1 LVKILERFSPLVN
14 KGGLLFINMTKKKTT
29 KANIRNVG
37 IMAHI
42 DAGKTTVTER
52 MLYYTGKTY
61 KIGEVHDGTAEMD
74 WMIQEKERGITI
86 TSAATTCF
94 WKKHRIN
101 IIDTPGHVDFTV
113 EVERSLRVLDGA
125 IAVFCGVGGV
135 EPQSETVWRQA
146 DRYNIPRIA
155 FVNKLDRLGS
165 NYNSAINQMR
175 KILGA
180 NAIPVNIPFGTE
192 DRFRGVID
200 IITQKL
206 YLYTVDDLG
215 AKYEELEVP
224 SFYEN
229 DIQKA
234 RTSLY
239 EAIAECDDR
248 IMELYINGIEP
259 SEDEFRDAIR
269 RATISNQIVPVL
281 AGAALKNIGIQPLL
295 DAIMYY
301 LPSPLDIPPVEGFEP
316 KTNDI
321 ITRRA
326 NDEEPLTALVFKIMT
341 DKYVGKLT
349 YLRIYSGILKEGD
362 IVLNPTRKTK
372 ERVGKLLEMHANDRL
387 EIHQIESGNIVAVV
401 GLKSART
408 GDTLC
413 VSKDPIILESIK
425 FPEPVISVSIEPKT
439 QADEEKLKNAL
450 SRLSEEDP
458 TFIVSQDQQTGQT
471 LISGMGELHL
481 EILIDRMVREFRVKA
496 FIGKPQ
502 VAYKETITKMGYGD
516 GIFDKE
522 MLGKTQFAMVKIALE
537 PLERGS
543 GFVFVNKSKKEEI
556 QEEFISVIK
565 QGISDATTAGVLSS
579 YPVVDIKAT
588 LLGGAYHP
596 GESSEM
602 AFRIASSIAF
612 RKAMENADPVLLEP
626 VMKIVITSPNDYLG
640 DILNDLGARRAV
652 IKNIKQRDS
661 MQIITTIVPIGEM
674 FGYATALRSKSQGR
688 ATFTMEF
695 DHYETVPENIAEKIV
710 GIVMG
715 RGRGN

>member
-1 LVKILERFSPLVN
+1 MVKIFESPGPLIN
-14 KGGLLFINMTKKKTT
+14 KGGLLFIDMTKKKTT
-29 KANIRNVG
+29 KENIRNVG

-125 IAVFCGVGGV
+125 IAIFCGVGGV

-165 NYNSAINQMR
+165 NYNSVINQLHQ
-175 KILGA
+175 ILGA
-180 NAIPVNIPFGTE
+180 KAIPVNLPFGSE
-192 DRFRGVID
+192 NKFKGVID

-224 SFYEN
+224 SFYDE
-229 DIQKA
+229 DVQKA
-234 RTSLY
+234 RNSLY
-239 EAIAECDDR
+239 ELLAECDDK

-259 SEDEFRDAIR
+259 TEDEFRSAMR
-269 RATISNQIVPVL
+269 RATIKNQVVPVL

-295 DAIMYY
+295 DAIMHY
-301 LPSPLDIPPVEGFEP
+301 LPSPIDIPPVEGFEP
-316 KTNDI
+316 KTMEI

-326 NDEEPLTALVFKIMT
+326 EDEEPLSALAFKIMT

-362 IVLNPTRKTK
+362 IVFNPSRKIK
-372 ERVGKLLEMHANDRL
+372 ERIGKLLEMHANDRL
-387 EIHQIESGNIVAVV
+387 EIHQIEAGNIVAVV

-413 VSKDPIILESIK
+413 DSKDSIILESIK
-425 FPEPVISVSIEPKT
+425 FPVPVISVSIEPKT
-439 QADEEKLKNAL
+439 QVDEDKLKNAL
-450 SRLSEEDP
+450 SHLSEEDP
-458 TFIVSQDQQTGQT
+458 TFIVTQDTQTGQT

-481 EILIDRMVREFRVKA
+481 EILVDRMVREFRVKA
-496 FIGKPQ
+496 YIGKPQ
-502 VAYKETITKMGYGD
+502 VAYKETITKIGYGD
-516 GIFDKE
+516 GVFDKE
-522 MLGKTQFAMVKIALE
+522 APGKTQFAMVKLSLE

-543 GFVFVNKSKKEEI
+543 GFVFVNKVKAEEI
-556 QEEFISVIK
+556 PSEFISAIK
-565 QGISDATTAGVLSS
+565 QGVSDATTAGVLSS
-579 YPVVDIKAT
+579 YPVIDIKAT
-588 LLGGAYHP
+588 LLSGTYHP
-596 GESSEM
+596 GESSDI
-602 AFRIASSIAF
+602 AFKIASSIAF
-612 RKAMENADPVLLEP
+612 RKAMENADPILLEP
-626 VMKIVITSPNDYLG
+626 VMEIVITTTDDYLG
-640 DILNDLGARRAV
+640 DILSDLGTRRAD
-652 IKNIKQRDS
+652 IKSIKQREIT
-661 MQIITTIVPIGEM
+661 QIITTTVPIGEM

-695 DHYETVPENIAEKIV
+695 DHYEPVPENIAEKII

-715 RGRGN
+715 RGREK

>member
-1 LVKILERFSPLVN
+1 MS
-14 KGGLLFINMTKKKTT
+14 KKKTT
-29 KANIRNVG
+29 KENIRNVG

-146 DRYNIPRIA
+146 DKYNIPRIA

-165 NYNSAINQMR
+165 NYNSVITQ
-175 KILGA
+175 IQQVLGA
-180 NAIPVNIPFGTE
+180 KATPVNIPFGIE

-206 YLYTVDDLG
+206 YLYTVDELG

-224 SFYEN
+224 SVYDEE
-229 DIQKA
+229 IQKA
-234 RTSLY
+234 RVSLY
-239 EAIAECDDR
+239 ETLAELDDR

-259 SEDEFRDAIR
+259 TEDEFRLAIR
-269 RATISNQIVPVL
+269 KATIRNEVVPVL

-301 LPSPLDIPPVEGFEP
+301 LPSPIDIPPIDGFEP
-316 KTNDI
+316 KTMNI
-321 ITRRA
+321 ITRRP
-326 NDEEPLTALVFKIMT
+326 DDSEPLSALAFKIMT
-341 DKYVGKLT
+341 DRFVGKLT

-372 ERVGKLLEMHANDRL
+372 ERIGKLLEMHANDRL
-387 EIHQIESGNIVAVV
+387 EIHQIESGNIVAIV

-413 VSKDPIILESIK
+413 DLKEPIILESIK

-439 QADEEKLKNAL
+439 QVDEDKLKNAL
-450 SRLSEEDP
+450 EHLSDEDP
-458 TFIVSQDQQTGQT
+458 TFKVSQDAQTGQT

-481 EILIDRMVREFRVKA
+481 EILVDRMVREFKVKA
-496 FIGKPQ
+496 FVGKPQ
-502 VAYKETITKMGYGD
+502 VAYKETITKVGYGE

-522 MLGKTQFAMVKIALE
+522 ALGKTQFAMVKIALE
-537 PLERGS
+537 PLKRGE
-543 GFVFVNKSKKEEI
+543 GFTFINRARQEEI
-556 QEEFISVIK
+556 PNEFVSAIR
-565 QGISDATTAGVLSS
+565 QGICDALTAGVLAS
-579 YPVVDIKAT
+579 YPVIDIKAT
-588 LLGGAYHP
+588 LLGGSFRP
-596 GESSEM
+596 GESSEI
-602 AFRIASSIAF
+602 AFKIASSIAF
-612 RKAMENADPVLLEP
+612 RKAMENAEPILLEP
-626 VMKIVITSPNDYLG
+626 VMEVVITTSNDYLG
-640 DILNDLGARRAV
+640 DILSDLGTRRAD
-652 IKNIKQRDS
+652 IKSINQRDTT
-661 MQIITTIVPIGEM
+661 QIITAVVPVGEM

-695 DHYETVPENIAEKIV
+695 DHYEIMPENIAEKII

-715 RGRGN
+715 RGRGE